1 MNRKTAGAILA
12 AALALASS
20 GAAHAQTYPSRSI
33 ILIAPFAAGGP
44 SDVVA
49 RIVGEHMSRTLGQ
62 AITIENVV
70 GAGGT
75 TGSSRAMRANPDGY
89 TIQIGHMG
97 THAVSVALYPNL
109 AYKPDIDFEPIGLV
123 VEQPMIILARK
134 DFPPADLKEFV
145 AYVKAN
151 VEKVNAA
158 HSGVGS
164 LSFTYCLLL
173 HSIIGVR
180 PTSVPFGGGAP
191 AMNALIGGQV
201 DYFCEAI
208 SNVVPQVQSGTIK
221 AYAIGSAERSPT
233 LPAVP
238 TAKEAGLPL
247 EVFFSIAEDLN
258 RRKIIGRFSTF
269 LEHVKPSAGGIR
281 VTRFNGLFHWAV
293 PTGMEIQ
300 AGSEV
305 GRHEILTHCYWR
317 EAGAEFGN
325 VNIMAVAHGTEK
337 QRLLDHKAAI
347 DRHLA
352 ACGIPVSYTNV
363 FWGGRSEIKPSEIS
377 PMAYREWLDR
387 RNGEEVVSGSG
398 S

>member
-12 AALALASS
+12 LALALASS
-20 GAAHAQTYPSRSI
+20 GAAQAQTYPSRSI

-109 AYKPDIDFEPIGLV
+109 PYKPDIDFEPIGLV

-151 VEKVNAA
+151 VDKVNAA

-173 HSIIGVR
+173 HSIIGVK
-180 PTSVPFGGGAP
+180 PTLVPFGGGAP

-238 TAKEAGLPL
+238 TAKEAGLPQFQASAWYAL
-247 EVFFSIAEDLN
+247 FAPKGTPRPILDKLTDALDRALSDASVRKRLIELGCDIPEKAGRGREPLAALVKRDIALWTP
-258 RRKIIGRFSTF
+258 II
-269 LEHVKPSAGGIR
+269 
-281 VTRFNGLFHWAV
+281 
-293 PTGMEIQ
+293 
-300 AGSEV
+300 
-305 GRHEILTHCYWR
+305 
-317 EAGAEFGN
+317 
-325 VNIMAVAHGTEK
+325 
-337 QRLLDHKAAI
+337 KAA
-347 DRHLA
+347 
-352 ACGIPVSYTNV
+352 N
-363 FWGGRSEIKPSEIS
+363 IK
-377 PMAYREWLDR
+377 
-387 RNGEEVVSGSG
+387 GE
-398 S
+398 